1 MTQLAEERWLS
12 LGRASEILGVNETTL
27 RQWANAGRL
36 RSFRTPGGH
45 RRFSRDDINALLN
58 SAGPASSDGW
68 PQEAVARM
76 RRQLHRRKGQPE
88 DWATQFDEEGRA
100 RMRVLGRR
108 LVSLATDYVTQKR
121 RRGEMEEDARYLG
134 LEYGRELAGVNVRLR
149 DAIAAFSFFRGSLHD
164 AMNKGLAG
172 QGSVQNGSDLWNEVI
187 GIEDTVLLG
196 IAEAYEHA

>member
-12 LGRASEILGVNETTL
+12 LGRASQILGVNETTL
-27 RQWANAGRL
+27 RQWANSGRL

-45 RRFSRDDINALLN
+45 RRFSRDDIHGLLS
-58 SAGPASSDGW
+58 SAGPASPDGW

-76 RRQLHRRKGQPE
+76 RRQLQRRKGQPQ
-88 DWATQFDEEGRA
+88 DWAAQFDDEGKA

-108 LVSLATDYVTQKR
+108 LVSLAADYVSQKR
-121 RRGEMEEDARYLG
+121 RRGEMEEDACYLG

-164 AMNKGLAG
+164 AMNKGLSG
-172 QGSVQNGSDLWNEVI
+172 QGLAHNGSDLWNEVI
-187 GIEDTVLLG
+187 ALEDTVLLG